1 MKGHTDGTGAS
12 MSLSTATRF
21 RVLDLDIDAGRQT
34 VSRGGVELHVPKLS
48 FDLLVA
54 LARAAPNT
62 VSVSDLMERVWPR
75 QVVGVETVTQRVKL
89 LRNALSDEAAQP
101 RYLGGER
108 RRGYRILAPVTILP
122 ADELRPAV
130 ATESRA
136 VAEPSTPPASP
147 TPPVLPKLP
156 AAQRQRRIP
165 VALGATIGLLLVAA
179 LIDLIAGGSHP
190 DALGRMAPVAAG
202 APYSVAVLP
211 FQPISRGSDD
221 AQLGRGIS
229 EMVIN
234 RLAGEHELSV
244 IASDSALALRGQT
257 ESAIE
262 VGRRLGAHYVVDGSI
277 QREGAQVRVD
287 AQLIDVNEG
296 RHVGALLVERSTA
309 QLFHLEDDI
318 AARVSYLLL
327 AKVHPEAAS
336 VQEFGAE
343 ATLAYLRARA
353 LLTTRKIPDAEAAIQ
368 EFTRA
373 IAVAPTFASAYAGRA
388 EARFQRLFIQYAYDE
403 NAGELFAQMQ
413 PDVDRALQLDPRN
426 APALFIRAKL
436 LELKGEFD
444 PAEADYRSAMAIGPG
459 FAPGVGYYAD
469 FLNGYRKNPAL
480 AVAVLDAGIALNPLA
495 ARLIYMKATIT
506 SQWKHDDAAATAL
519 YLRTIQVAPDYWPAY
534 NRLGSMRWTE
544 GRLVEAIG
552 FTEASVRI
560 APEILWNVEN
570 LARQYIDI
578 GDLSAARDV
587 LAHFQQPSKHE
598 GAALLCYRE
607 GRLDAAV
614 AWLRPGLLSS
624 YTDTGGAPFAASMT
638 ALLELATRSGNF
650 AAARAELVKM
660 SLLTDDNGAFDY
672 NFANALPLLQLATLE
687 RLAGHNAAADE
698 IATRVLQVGDDPT
711 AQGNVAGRWDRIRML
726 ALAVLGRDDEALE
739 ILESQR
745 DTAAR
750 ELWWVWIERHP
761 AMQRLRREP
770 RVQQLLIELR
780 AWSRQERARLDAER
794 HDGKLPLRMA
804 PSTPDPCAPTAVA
817 ALQARALR

>member
-1 MKGHTDGTGAS
+1 MKGHNDGTGAN
-12 MSLSTATRF
+12 MSLSAATRF
-21 RVLDLDIDAGRQT
+21 KVLDLDVDAGRQT
-34 VSRGGVELHVPKLS
+34 VSRDGIELHVPKLS
-48 FDLLVA
+48 FDLLLA
-54 LARAAPNT
+54 LARAAPNA

-89 LRNALSDEAAQP
+89 LRRALSDEAAQP

-108 RRGYRILAPVTILP
+108 RRGYRILAPVTILSP
-122 ADELRPAV
+122 DELRPAV

-136 VAEPSTPPASP
+136 LVEEPPTPQASP
-147 TPPVLPKLP
+147 KVP
-156 AAQRQRRIP
+156 AAERRRRIP
-165 VALGATIGLLLVAA
+165 VALGATIALLLIAA
-179 LIDLIAGGSHP
+179 LIDMIASGSHP
-190 DALGRMAPVAAG
+190 NALSRTTPVAAG

-211 FQPISRGSDD
+211 FQPIGRGGDD

-229 EMVIN
+229 AMVIN
-234 RLAGEHELSV
+234 RLAGERELSV
-244 IASDSALALRGQT
+244 IASDSALAPRGEA

-262 VGRRLGAHYVVDGSI
+262 AGRRLGVHYIVDGSI

-287 AQLIDVNEG
+287 AQLIDVIEG

-309 QLFHLEDDI
+309 ELFHLEDDI
-318 AARVSYLLL
+318 AGRVSYLLL

-353 LLTTRKIPDAEAAIQ
+353 MLTTRKISDAEAAIQ

-388 EARFQRLFIQYAYDE
+388 EARFQLLFIQYAFDE

-436 LELKGEFD
+436 RELKGD
-444 PAEADYRSAMAIGPG
+444 PEAAEADYRSAMAIGAG

-469 FLNGYRKNPAL
+469 FLNGFRKNPAAAL
-480 AVAVLDAGIALNPLA
+480 AVLDAGIALNPLA
-495 ARLIYMKATIT
+495 ARLIYMKALIT
-506 SQWKHDDAAATAL
+506 SQSKHDDVAATAL

-560 APEILWNVEN
+560 APEILWSAEN

-587 LAHFQQPSKHE
+587 LAHFPQPSKHE

-614 AWLRPGLLSS
+614 AWLHPGLLSS
-624 YTDTGGAPFAASMT
+624 YTETGGAPFAASMT
-638 ALLELATRSGNF
+638 ALLELAMRSGNF

-660 SLLTDDNGAFDY
+660 SWLTDDHGAFVY

-687 RLAGHNAAADE
+687 RLAGHDAAAEE
-698 IATRVLQVGDDPT
+698 IATRVLRVGDDPT
-711 AQGNVAGRWDRIRML
+711 AQGNVAGRWARVRML
-726 ALAVLGRDDEALE
+726 ALAVLGRDDEALD

-750 ELWWVWIERHP
+750 EMWWVWIERHP

-770 RVQQLLIELR
+770 RVQQLLVELR
-780 AWSRQERARLDAER
+780 AWSRQERAHLEAER
-794 HDGKLPLRMA
+794 HDGKLPLRTA
-804 PSTPDPCAPTAVA
+804 QSKPDPCAPTAIA
-817 ALQARALR
+817 ALQVRASR

>member
-1 MKGHTDGTGAS
+1 
-12 MSLSTATRF
+12 MSFSAATRF
-21 RVLDLDIDAGRQT
+21 QVLDLDVDAGRQT

-48 FDLLVA
+48 FDLLLA
-54 LARAAPNT
+54 LVRAAPNA
-62 VSVSDLMERVWPR
+62 VSVPDLMERVWPR

-89 LRNALSDEAAQP
+89 LRRALSDEAAQP

-108 RRGYRILAPVTILP
+108 RRGYRILALVTILP
-122 ADELRPAV
+122 PDEVRPAV

-136 VAEPSTPPASP
+136 VVEEPP
-147 TPPVLPKLP
+147 TPQASPKLP
-156 AAQRQRRIP
+156 AAERRRRIP
-165 VALGATIGLLLVAA
+165 VALGATIALLLIAA

-190 DALGRMAPVAAG
+190 NALGRTTPVAAG

-211 FQPISRGSDD
+211 FQSIGRGGDD

-234 RLAGEHELSV
+234 RLAGERELSM
-244 IASDSALALRGQT
+244 IASDSALAPRGEA

-262 VGRRLGAHYVVDGSI
+262 AGRRLGVHYV
-277 QREGAQVRVD
+277 VD

-309 QLFHLEDDI
+309 ELFHLEDDI
-318 AARVSYLLL
+318 AGRVSYLLL

-373 IAVAPTFASAYAGRA
+373 IAVAPTLASAYAGRA
-388 EARFQRLFIQYAYDE
+388 EARFQRLFIQYAFDE

-436 LELKGEFD
+436 RELHGD
-444 PAEADYRSAMAIGPG
+444 LDAAEADYRSAIAIGPG

-469 FLNGYRKNPAL
+469 FLNGFRKNPTAAL
-480 AVAVLDAGIALNPLA
+480 AVLDAGIALNPLA
-495 ARLIYMKATIT
+495 ARLIYMRALFT
-506 SQWKHDDAAATAL
+506 SQSTHDDVAATAL

-560 APEILWNVEN
+560 APEILWSVEN

-598 GAALLCYRE
+598 GAALMCYRE
-607 GRLDAAV
+607 GRLDAAA
-614 AWLRPGLLSS
+614 AWLHPGLLSP

-638 ALLELATRSGNF
+638 ALLELAMRSGNF

-660 SLLTDDNGAFDY
+660 SWLTDDNGAFDY

-711 AQGNVAGRWDRIRML
+711 AQGNVAGRWDRVRML
-726 ALAVLGRDDEALE
+726 ALAVLGHDDEALK

-750 ELWWVWIERHP
+750 EMWWVWIERHP
-761 AMQRLRREP
+761 AMQRMRREP
-770 RVQQLLIELR
+770 RVQQLLAELR

-794 HDGKLPLRMA
+794 HDGKLPLRTA
-804 PSTPDPCAPTAVA
+804 QSTPDPCAPTAVA

>member
-1 MKGHTDGTGAS
+1 
-12 MSLSTATRF
+12 L
-21 RVLDLDIDAGRQT
+21 
-34 VSRGGVELHVPKLS
+34 
-48 FDLLVA
+48 A
-54 LARAAPNT
+54 LARAAPNA
-62 VSVSDLMERVWPR
+62 VSVSDLMERVWTR
-75 QVVGVETVTQRVKL
+75 QVVGVETVTQRIKL
-89 LRNALSDEAAQP
+89 LRGALSDDAAQP
-101 RYLGGER
+101 RYVGGER
-108 RRGYRILAPVTILP
+108 RRGYRILAPVTILAP
-122 ADELRPAV
+122 EELRPAF
-130 ATESRA
+130 ATASRA
-136 VAEPSTPPASP
+136 VVEEPPTPRASP
-147 TPPVLPKLP
+147 VP
-156 AAQRQRRIP
+156 AAERRRRIP
-165 VALGATIGLLLVAA
+165 MALGAALALLLIAA
-179 LIDLIAGGSHP
+179 LIDLIAAGSHP
-190 DALGRMAPVAAG
+190 NALGRATPVAAG

-211 FQPISRGSDD
+211 FQSNGGDD

-229 EMVIN
+229 ELVIN
-234 RLAGEHELSV
+234 RLAGERELSV
-244 IASDSALALRGQT
+244 IASDSALAPRGEA

-262 VGRRLGAHYVVDGSI
+262 AGRRLGVHYVVDGSI
-277 QREGAQVRVD
+277 QREGVQVRVE

-309 QLFHLEDDI
+309 ELFHLEDDI
-318 AARVSYLLL
+318 AGRVSYLLL

-353 LLTTRKIPDAEAAIQ
+353 LLTTRKISDAEAAIQ

-388 EARFQRLFIQYAYDE
+388 EARFQRLFIQYAFDE

-436 LELKGEFD
+436 REMKGD
-444 PAEADYRSAMAIGPG
+444 LDAAEADYRSAMANGPG

-469 FLNGYRKNPAL
+469 FLNGHRKNPAAAL
-480 AVAVLDAGIALNPLA
+480 AVLDAGIALNPLA
-495 ARLIYMKATIT
+495 ARLIYMKAVIT
-506 SQWKHDDAAATAL
+506 SQSMHDDVAATAL
-519 YLRTIQVAPDYWPAY
+519 YLRAIQVAPDYWPAY

-560 APEILWNVEN
+560 APEILWSVEN
-570 LARQYIDI
+570 LARLYVDI

-587 LAHFQQPSKHE
+587 LAHFRQPSKHE

-614 AWLRPGLLSS
+614 AWLHPGLLSS

-638 ALLELATRSGNF
+638 ALLELAMRSGNF
-650 AAARAELVKM
+650 DAARAELLKM
-660 SLLTDDNGAFDY
+660 SWLTDDNGAFDY

-687 RLAGHNAAADE
+687 RLAGHKAAAEE

-726 ALAVLGRDDEALE
+726 ALAVLGHDDEALK

-750 ELWWVWIERHP
+750 EIWWVWIERHP

-770 RVQQLLIELR
+770 RVQQLLTELR

-794 HDGKLPLRMA
+794 HDGKLPLRTA
-804 PSTPDPCAPTAVA
+804 QSTPDPCAPTAVA
-817 ALQARALR
+817 ALQARASR